1 MAEFDCI
8 VYSKI
13 DTAAVIRLNM
23 PETGN
28 RIGLKAVT
36 EIQNA
41 MEKANSDPIVK
52 SIIITGTGE
61 YFCAGGAI
69 DGFPDG
75 YAMDQRDYSDGTV
88 DFQKALYHSEKPLI
102 AAVNGKAFAGGLT
115 VVEGCDLAVASSEA
129 QFGLYELSHGNF
141 PMIALA
147 VNGKWIPKKRLFE
160 MIYTSTPIDADT
172 ALEWNMINKIVPPDQ
187 VMNAALEYAKILSK
201 KSSVAIKIGRQT
213 YYDMVDMPLS
223 SAMIHAKAAL
233 LSLLAMKDVQESGR
247 AKNEN
252 REPDWIGK

>member
-1 MAEFDCI
+1 
-8 VYSKI
+8 
-13 DTAAVIRLNM
+13 
-23 PETGN
+23 
-28 RIGLKAVT
+28 
-36 EIQNA
+36 
-41 MEKANSDPIVK
+41 
-52 SIIITGTGE
+52 
-61 YFCAGGAI
+61 
-69 DGFPDG
+69 
-75 YAMDQRDYSDGTV
+75 
-88 DFQKALYHSEKPLI
+88 
-102 AAVNGKAFAGGLT
+102 
-115 VVEGCDLAVASSEA
+115 
-129 QFGLYELSHGNF
+129 
-141 PMIALA
+141 
-147 VNGKWIPKKRLFE
+147 

-187 VMNAALEYAKILSK
+187 VMNAALDYAKILSK

>member
-61 YFCAGGAI
+61 YFCAG
-69 DGFPDG
+69 
-75 YAMDQRDYSDGTV
+75 
-88 DFQKALYHSEKPLI
+88 
-102 AAVNGKAFAGGLT
+102 AAANT
-115 VVEGCDLAVASSEA
+115 
-129 QFGLYELSHGNF
+129 
-141 PMIALA
+141 
-147 VNGKWIPKKRLFE
+147 
-160 MIYTSTPIDADT
+160 
-172 ALEWNMINKIVPPDQ
+172 
-187 VMNAALEYAKILSK
+187 
-201 KSSVAIKIGRQT
+201 T
-213 YYDMVDMPLS
+213 YR
-223 SAMIHAKAAL
+223 
-233 LSLLAMKDVQESGR
+233 SLR
-247 AKNEN
+247 AKKKYVLTSKTSHRRCE
-252 REPDWIGK
+252 RKSFCRRPDSC

>member
-88 DFQKALYHSEKPLI
+88 VFKKALYHSEKPLI

-129 QFGLYELSHGNF
+129 QFGLSDIIAMAVASPMEAAMGRPQMIKRKKPPNKRSAVHKADSSF
-141 PMIALA
+141 PEEVSFSI
-147 VNGKWIPKKRLFE
+147 
-160 MIYTSTPIDADT
+160 
-172 ALEWNMINKIVPPDQ
+172 
-187 VMNAALEYAKILSK
+187 
-201 KSSVAIKIGRQT
+201 QT
-213 YYDMVDMPLS
+213 
-223 SAMIHAKAAL
+223 
-233 LSLLAMKDVQESGR
+233 
-247 AKNEN
+247 
-252 REPDWIGK
+252 

>member
-41 MEKANSDPIVK
+41 MEKASSDPIVK

-69 DGFPDG
+69 EWIKEITQ
-75 YAMDQRDYSDGTV
+75 M
-88 DFQKALYHSEKPLI
+88 EPLI
-102 AAVNGKAFAGGLT
+102 F
-115 VVEGCDLAVASSEA
+115 
-129 QFGLYELSHGNF
+129 
-141 PMIALA
+141 
-147 VNGKWIPKKRLFE
+147 KRRF
-160 MIYTSTPIDADT
+160 I
-172 ALEWNMINKIVPPDQ
+172 
-187 VMNAALEYAKILSK
+187 ILK
-201 KSSVAIKIGRQT
+201 N
-213 YYDMVDMPLS
+213 
-223 SAMIHAKAAL
+223 
-233 LSLLAMKDVQESGR
+233 LSLPL
-247 AKNEN
+247 
-252 REPDWIGK
+252 